1 MEHLVTFSSKKTPK
15 IIKLGTKLENF
26 LLKKIGKAIYD
37 YKMIEPG
44 DRVLVA
50 VSGGKDSVSLLRLL
64 LLKKKQIPFDFDI
77 IPVCVDF
84 GNFGQNLDILEQYF
98 KSLQLEYYIER
109 THLPEKKDKKLSYC
123 FWCSWNRRKI
133 LFKLAEKYNCRKI
146 AFAHHLD
153 DIVETFLMNLFYYG
167 EISTMPPKISMFQGK
182 IFIIRPMVYIKE
194 KAILDYAKE
203 ANIPYTTSTCP
214 FFDNSRRKYIEG
226 LISELEKKCPYVKLN
241 IFRSMKRIQYEYL
254 V

>member
-1 MEHLVTFSSKKTPK
+1 MEPLAVHSLKRTSTVN
-15 IIKLGTKLENF
+15 KLGTKLENF

-44 DRVLVA
+44 DRVLVG

-64 LLKKKQIPFDFDI
+64 LLKKKQIPFNFDV
-77 IPVCVDF
+77 IPVYVDF
-84 GNFGQNLDILEQYF
+84 GNFPQNLNLLEEYF
-98 KSLQLEYYIER
+98 KTLQLEYHIEK
-109 THLPEKKDKKLSYC
+109 TNLPEKKDQKLSYC

-133 LFKLAEKYNCRKI
+133 LFKLAEKYNCKKI

-182 IFIIRPMVYIKE
+182 LFIIRPMVYIKE
-194 KAILDYAKE
+194 KAIIDYAKE
-203 ANIPYTTSTCP
+203 ANIPYSSSNCP
-214 FFDNSRRKYIEG
+214 FFDNSRRKYIEN